1 MLSCLRTLATK
12 RTPWILVAGF
22 AVFLVVFAHAVFQKW
37 LFMEPCE
44 QCVYIRFAFILVAL
58 GALIIALNPR
68 ALWLTVPGIA
78 LSLYGAMY
86 GLICSLRLSRI
97 HAAMHDTDSDALF
110 GLTGCSTTTHYPL
123 GLPLDVWFPDWFA
136 ASGECGIDTPVV
148 PPEAVLSNLQS
159 FWINLYNEA
168 GGWYL
173 IPTEHWLNM
182 AQCCAVFSVL
192 FLLVIVAFGTGL
204 ALRGPSR
211 T

>member
-1 MLSCLRTLATK
+1 MLSCLRALATK

-123 GLPLDVWFPDWFA
+123 GLPDWFA

>member
-86 GLICSLRLSRI
+86 GLI
-97 HAAMHDTDSDALF
+97 
-110 GLTGCSTTTHYPL
+110 
-123 GLPLDVWFPDWFA
+123 
-136 ASGECGIDTPVV
+136 
-148 PPEAVLSNLQS
+148 
-159 FWINLYNEA
+159 
-168 GGWYL
+168 
-173 IPTEHWLNM
+173 
-182 AQCCAVFSVL
+182 
-192 FLLVIVAFGTGL
+192 
-204 ALRGPSR
+204 
-211 T
+211 